1 MVAELGSCQLIAPN
15 TSPASSCVFP
25 LISDGSP
32 ASQMSNPLTVL
43 FDPSNFLSVHGKTA
57 QASIPRDATDEK
69 LNTINTQEVTSGW
82 VNWKSVSIWGGGAA
96 LTNYVIRPA
105 VMGCLEDV
113 ARKVGQVIIEII
125 FGIPV

>member
-82 VNWKSVSIWGGGAA
+82 VNWKSVSIWGGEELPLQTTLGQ
-96 LTNYVIRPA
+96 LLWA
-105 VMGCLEDV
+105 VWKTLLERS
-113 ARKVGQVIIEII
+113 ASNCGN
-125 FGIPV
+125 